1 MTPSTCS
8 LPQMH
13 VLNNPLLVNLD
24 KNNYILWKTPMEN
37 VIFANG
43 FEDYIEGLKVCPPKE
58 TSFGNSNPE
67 FIQWRR
73 YDSMILR
80 WIFSTLTSEIIGKIV
95 SFQTSHAA
103 WTALQQ
109 IFSAS
114 SKARIMQLRL
124 EFQRT

>member
-1 MTPSTCS
+1 
-8 LPQMH
+8 
-13 VLNNPLLVNLD
+13 
-24 KNNYILWKTPMEN
+24 MEN

-73 YDSMILR
+73 YDRMILS
-80 WIFSTLTSEIIGKIV
+80 WIFSTLTPKIMGQIMG
-95 SFQTSHAA
+95 FQTTHAA
-103 WTALQQ
+103 WTASEQ

-114 SKARIMQLRL
+114 SKYRITQLRL
-124 EFQRT
+124 DIRQPKKDRFPQWNKR